1 MKVFIEALEFKAIL
15 GILDLERKKKQNII
29 VNLEFGYDFDTKSKD
44 FIDYSVVALDIKKTI
59 QNKKFLLIED
69 AVLFL
74 TKKLTK
80 KYKVKNINIK
90 ITKPNILK
98 KCKVSVSNK

>member
-1 MKVFIEALEFKAIL
+1 MKVFIEELEFKAIL
-15 GILDLERKKKQNII
+15 GILDFERKQKQKI
-29 VNLEFGYDFDTKSKD
+29 VVDLDFEYDFNSKSKD

-59 QNKKFLLIED
+59 RNKKFLLIED

-74 TKKLTK
+74 TKKLIK
-80 KYKVKNINIK
+80 KYKVRNINIK

-98 KCKVSVSNK
+98 NCKVSVSN

>member
-1 MKVFIEALEFKAIL
+1 MKVFIEELEFKAIL
-15 GILDLERKKKQNII
+15 GILDFERKQKQKI
-29 VNLEFGYDFDTKSKD
+29 VVDLDFEYDFNSKSKD

-59 QNKKFLLIED
+59 RNKKFLLIED

-80 KYKVKNINIK
+80 KYKVRNINIK

-98 KCKVSVSNK
+98 NCKVSVSN